1 MKIEYMEDRAEGS
14 PLMSEGPVAPAPAQS
29 FTGQTWNAAAYA
41 ATGRFVADLAGGV
54 VDLLA
59 PQPGEAILDL
69 GCGDGALTEK
79 LAATGAILT
88 GVDSSPAMVAAAR
101 ARGLNVLEASGD
113 ALTFHKEFDAVFS
126 NAALHWMPRAEAV
139 IAGVHRALRPG
150 GRFVAEMGGH
160 GNIAAIRVAL
170 QATLTPFNIDAESLA
185 ASFYP
190 SPAHYR
196 RLIESAG
203 FIVRSID
210 LIPRPTPLPH
220 GMEAWLNTFRN
231 GVLDLLPPA
240 ARARAVAATVALL
253 KPALC
258 DADGNWSA
266 DYVRLRFAAVRN

>member
-1 MKIEYMEDRAEGS
+1 MEDRAEPS
-14 PLMSEGPVAPAPAQS
+14 PAPQPAPT
-29 FTGQTWNAAAYA
+29 FTGQTWNASAYA

-54 VDLLA
+54 VALLA
-59 PQPGEAILDL
+59 PQPGESVLDL

-101 ARGLNVLEASGD
+101 ARGLNVVEASGD
-113 ALTFHKEFDAVFS
+113 ALPFTGDFDAVFS

-196 RLIESAG
+196 RLLESAG
-203 FIVRSID
+203 FTVRSIE

-231 GVLDLLPPA
+231 GGLDLLPPPD
-240 ARARAVAATVALL
+240 RARAVAQTLALL

-258 DADGNWSA
+258 DADGNWTA
-266 DYVRLRFAAVRN
+266 DYVRLRFAAVRA